1 MKKSE
6 VRISKFETMSKFK
19 IIMTKTSFEFLLFY
33 IRICFEFRI
42 SDFEF

>member
-6 VRISKFETMSKFK
+6 ARISEFETMSKFK
-19 IIMTKTSFEFLLFY
+19 ITMAKTSFEFLILY
-33 IRICFEFRI
+33 IRICIEFRI